1 MKHKNLLIAL
11 ALVPA
16 IAIANETETANY
28 ANIIWSDSPAHW
40 FEESFVT
47 GNGRIGAAVYN
58 GIDADSMSLNDITLW
73 TGEPSFVTN
82 TYSPGAHLWI
92 PKIREALDRKDFKTA
107 DSLQRH
113 VQGKYSQNYQP
124 LGKLIISYDG
134 DNAKELYRQLDIRRG
149 VATAVALLPDGNTRM
164 TQTFCSAPDSVM
176 VVCISNPA
184 CTPIDITLMPGES
197 LMTTT
202 RTATS
207 IAGYAAYDSRPVY
220 AGGEGSFRHDPN
232 RGIHF
237 QTLIDVTC
245 PAGGNIIYNNNDV
258 RVENAPEVVILLAN
272 ATSFAGA
279 KVDPAIDRSY
289 VTRAVRNINNAKA
302 LPYQI
307 LLARH
312 CADFGSY
319 IDRTAL
325 WLGDTPDLLR
335 AIPTADR
342 LLAYTV
348 NGTTDPEL
356 EALYYNMGR
365 YLLASCSRTPGVPA
379 NLQGLWNEQILP
391 PWSSNYTTNINLEEN
406 YWPAENTNLSELH
419 KPLLDFI
426 LTMSEGSG
434 RQAAADYYGVSRG
447 WCLGQNSD
455 IWTTA
460 APVGERC
467 GDPMW
472 ANWTMGGAWL
482 ASHIWEHYLYTLD
495 IEGLRHYYP
504 ALKGAAEFCLDWLIE
519 RDGKLITSP
528 GTSPENRFITP
539 DGDTAAT
546 AAGMTSDL
554 AMTRQCLEDALA
566 AATVLNTDTEL
577 RKEIEAALPRLAPYR
592 IGSLGQLLEWPED
605 YADAEPEHR
614 HQSHLYGLYPGR
626 HLTCDSTPD
635 LVSAASR
642 TLDLRGE
649 RTTGWSTGWRI
660 NLRARARENEK
671 AYTMLRRLLNYV
683 SADGYDGPDAR
694 RGGGTY
700 PNLLDAHSP
709 FQIDGNFGGTAGIAE
724 MLMQSS
730 YSGLPGDT
738 ATINLLPALPK
749 AWSSGR
755 VSGLRTR
762 GGYEVDIEW
771 RDHKV
776 TCATLRAVTPN
787 AAPLN
792 IIGAEDAEIDII
804 DFK

>member
-1 MKHKNLLIAL
+1 MKYKNILYTLFFVPTIA
-11 ALVPA
+11 V
-16 IAIANETETANY
+16 ANEPKTADY
-28 ANIIWSDSPAHW
+28 ANIIWSASPAHW

-47 GNGRIGAAVYN
+47 GNGKIGAAIYN
-58 GIDADSMSLNDITLW
+58 GINADSMSINDITLW

-82 TYSPGAHLWI
+82 TFSPDAYLWI
-92 PKIREALDRKDFKTA
+92 PKIREALDRKDFKAA

-124 LGKLIISYDG
+124 LGKLKISYDG
-134 DNAKELYRQLDIRRG
+134 DNATELYRQLDIRRG
-149 VATAVALLPDGNTRM
+149 VATAVTLLPDGNTRM
-164 TQTFCSAPDSVM
+164 MQTFCSAPDSLIA
-176 VVCISNPA
+176 VCITNPA
-184 CTPIDITLMPGES
+184 RTSINISLSAGES
-197 LMTTT
+197 LAVTQQ
-202 RTATS
+202 TATS
-207 IAGYAAYDSRPVY
+207 ISGYAAYDSRPVY

-237 QTLIDVTC
+237 LTLIDVTC
-245 PAGGNIIYNNNDV
+245 PAGGNIKYNSTDLH
-258 RVENAPEVVILLAN
+258 VENAPEVVILLTN

-279 KVDPAIDRSY
+279 TIDPAADRSY
-289 VTRAVRNINNAKA
+289 TTRAVRIINNAKA
-302 LPYQI
+302 LPYQA

-312 CADFGSY
+312 CADFGEY
-319 IDRTAL
+319 MDRSSL
-325 WLGDTPDLLR
+325 WLGDTAGELKALPS
-335 AIPTADR
+335 ADR
-342 LLAYTV
+342 LLAYTI
-348 NGTTDPEL
+348 NGTPDPEL

-365 YLLASCSRTPGVPA
+365 YLLASCSRTSGVPA

-406 YWPAENTNLSELH
+406 YWPAESTNLSELH

-434 RQAAADYYGVSRG
+434 RRAAADYYGVKRG

-460 APVGERC
+460 APVGERS

-482 ASHIWEHYLYTLD
+482 ASHIWEHYLYNLD
-495 IEGLRHYYP
+495 TEELRHYYP

-539 DGDTAAT
+539 DGGTAAT
-546 AAGMTSDL
+546 AAGMTADL
-554 AMTRQCLEDALA
+554 AMARQCLEDALA
-566 AATVLNTDTEL
+566 AATVLDIDTAL
-577 RKEIEAALPRLAPYR
+577 CNEIKATLPRLAPYR

-626 HLTCDSTPD
+626 HITCDSTPE
-635 LVSAASR
+635 LVAAASR

-671 AYTMLRRLLNYV
+671 AYTMLRRLLNYI

-724 MLMQSS
+724 MLVQSS

-738 ATINLLPALPK
+738 ATIYLLPALPQ
-749 AWSSGR
+749 AWPSGR
-755 VSGLRTR
+755 ISGVRAR

-771 RDHKV
+771 KDYKV
-776 TCATLRAVTPN
+776 TSASLRALTSN
-787 AAPLN
+787 AAPVIVKGADDDKV
-792 IIGAEDAEIDII
+792 IISK
-804 DFK
+804 F